1 MLKTFTIAAI
11 ALGTAAVIALPRAH
25 AGLFEHGIQLNG
37 PELQGIQLNGFEL
50 QGIQLNGFELQGIQL
65 NGFELQGI
73 QLNGFELQGLS
84 TNGPGLSGQVGPLAP
99 DEAGMRVVALR
110 RPTAAK

>member
-65 NGFELQGI
+65 NGFELQG
-73 QLNGFELQGLS
+73 LS

>member
-11 ALGTAAVIALPRAH
+11 ALGTAAAIPPLH
-25 AGLFEHGIQLNG
+25 AQEFLGRQGVQLNG
-37 PELQGIQLNGFEL
+37 PELM
-50 QGIQLNGFELQGIQL
+50 
-65 NGFELQGI
+65 
-73 QLNGFELQGLS
+73 GLS
-84 TNGPGLSGQVGPLAP
+84 TNGPELMGLLTNGPSLGGQVGPLAP